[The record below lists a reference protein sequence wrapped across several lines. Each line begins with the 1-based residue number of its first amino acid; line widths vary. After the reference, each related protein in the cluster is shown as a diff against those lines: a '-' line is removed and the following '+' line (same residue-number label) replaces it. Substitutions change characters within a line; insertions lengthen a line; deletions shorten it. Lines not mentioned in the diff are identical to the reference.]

1 MYMCRIFF
9 LHFSISER
17 LGCFHVLAVIHS
29 AAVNIGVHVFW
40 GIMGSSGYM
49 LRSGIARSYGSSI
62 FNFSKS
68 LHIVLHKGY
77 TSLYS

>member
-1 MYMCRIFF
+1 MR
-9 LHFSISER
+9 FSISKR
-17 LGCFHVLAVIHS
+17 FGYFHVLAMING
-29 AAVNIGVHVFW
+29 AAVNNGVHVFF

-49 LRSGIARSYGSSI
+49 LRSGIAQSYGSSI